1 MSNTIA
7 SAFTQGKAFIPFI
20 TCGDPDL
27 DTTKKLV
34 VAMADNG
41 ADLIELGIP
50 FSDPI
55 AEGEVIQKADER
67 ALAAKTTI
75 DGIFSMVEEIRKET
89 SIPLV
94 FMTYLN
100 PIFSYGKEKFLSN
113 CKIVGIEGIIVP
125 DMPFEE
131 QEELKSTCHAFEIN
145 LISMIAPT
153 SKQRI
158 EAVATQSEGF
168 LYCVSSL
175 GVTGMRNTIDD
186 SVQDMVKAAKQVST
200 IPCCIGF
207 GISNE
212 TQANHFGQFA
222 DGIIVGSAI
231 VRMVGE
237 YGKNSIEP
245 VAEFVKRMKAAANR
259 T

>member
-1 MSNTIA
+1 MSSRID
-7 SAFTQGKAFIPFI
+7 SAFSRGKAFIPFI

-34 VAMADNG
+34 LAMAASG

-55 AEGEVIQKADER
+55 AEGVVIQQADQR
-67 ALAAKTTI
+67 ALHANTTLAK
-75 DGIFSMVEEIRKET
+75 IFTMVKEIRKET

-94 FMTYLN
+94 FMTYIN
-100 PIFSYGKEKFLSN
+100 PIFTYGKEKFLHT
-113 CKIVGIEGIIVP
+113 CHQTGIDGIIVP
-125 DMPFEE
+125 DLPFEE
-131 QEELKSTCHAFEIN
+131 QEEILPLCKHYDIN

-153 SKQRI
+153 SKQRTTL
-158 EAVATQSEGF
+158 VAEQSNGF

-186 SVQDMVKAAKQVST
+186 SVQDMVSVAKQVT
-200 IPCCIGF
+200 TTPCCIGF

-212 TQANHFGQFA
+212 EQASHFAQFA

-231 VRMVGE
+231 VRMIGE
-237 YGKNSIEP
+237 YGRNSIEP
-245 VAEFVKRMKAAANR
+245 VSQFVRSMKKAANHV
-259 T
+259 